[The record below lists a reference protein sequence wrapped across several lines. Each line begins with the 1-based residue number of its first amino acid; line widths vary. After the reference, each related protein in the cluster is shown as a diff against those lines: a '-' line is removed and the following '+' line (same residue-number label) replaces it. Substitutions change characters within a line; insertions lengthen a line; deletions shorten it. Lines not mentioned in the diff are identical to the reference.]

1 MITIHIVNPSQKALG
16 RRVHVNIIL
25 THLLKDI
32 RTCCVF
38 IFKICTKKKTNKTIH
53 ILLNKLK
60 N

>member
-32 RTCCVF
+32 RTYCVF
-38 IFKICTKKKTNKTIH
+38 IFKICTKKRPIK
-53 ILLNKLK
+53 
-60 N
+60 